1 MPGTRILT
9 TFIYTRQCRVRAL
22 KGLNASGGHLKK
34 RLHLLLMEFEGIQ
47 YMYGGIILQLEMNKM
62 V

>member
-22 KGLNASGGHLKK
+22 KGLKENYSRVKK
-34 RLHLLLMEFEGIQ
+34 LLIWHPTIE
-47 YMYGGIILQLEMNKM
+47 
-62 V
+62 

>member
-22 KGLNASGGHLKK
+22 KGLSSEISASVHQNLNKTALKK
-34 RLHLLLMEFEGIQ
+34 CFLIQ
-47 YMYGGIILQLEMNKM
+47 F
-62 V
+62 